1 LFSIWFSII
10 SCLELRM
17 SKEKQL
23 KLKQGRM
30 VENESLFIRRIFF
43 ANKVLLGFNDD
54 DNFQLGTDLLTIKDV
69 FHDTNSRLNLFKE
82 GEDDT
87 NQVMSEFSFKIVAN
101 QF

>member
-1 LFSIWFSII
+1 
-10 SCLELRM
+10 M

>member
-1 LFSIWFSII
+1 
-10 SCLELRM
+10 M

-30 VENESLFIRRIFF
+30 VEKESLFIRRIFF
-43 ANKVLLGFNDD
+43 TNKVLLGFNND
-54 DNFQLGTDLLTIKDV
+54 DNFQLGIDLLTIKDV

-82 GEDDT
+82 RKDDT
-87 NQVMSEFSFKIVAN
+87 NQVMSEFDFKIVVN

>member
-1 LFSIWFSII
+1 
-10 SCLELRM
+10 
-17 SKEKQL
+17 
-23 KLKQGRM
+23 M
-30 VENESLFIRRIFF
+30 VEKESLFIRRIFF

-54 DNFQLGTDLLTIKDV
+54 DNFHLGTDLLTIKDV

>member
-1 LFSIWFSII
+1 
-10 SCLELRM
+10 M

-30 VENESLFIRRIFF
+30 VEKESLFIRRIFF

-54 DNFQLGTDLLTIKDV
+54 DNFQLGIDLLTIKDV

-82 GEDDT
+82 RKDDT
-87 NQVMSEFSFKIVAN
+87 NQVMSEFDFKIVVN

>member
-1 LFSIWFSII
+1 
-10 SCLELRM
+10 M

-30 VENESLFIRRIFF
+30 VEKESLFIRRIFF

-54 DNFQLGTDLLTIKDV
+54 DNFQLGIDLLTIKDV

-82 GEDDT
+82 GKDDT
-87 NQVMSEFSFKIVAN
+87 NQVMSEFDFKIVVN

>member
-1 LFSIWFSII
+1 
-10 SCLELRM
+10 M

-30 VENESLFIRRIFF
+30 VEKESLFIRRIFF
-43 ANKVLLGFNDD
+43 TNKVLLGFNDD
-54 DNFQLGTDLLTIKDV
+54 DNFQLGIDLLTIKDV

-82 GEDDT
+82 GKDDT
-87 NQVMSEFSFKIVAN
+87 NQVMSEFDFKIVVN

>member
-1 LFSIWFSII
+1 
-10 SCLELRM
+10 M

-30 VENESLFIRRIFF
+30 VEKESLFIRRIFF

-82 GEDDT
+82 EEDDT

>member
-1 LFSIWFSII
+1 
-10 SCLELRM
+10 M

-30 VENESLFIRRIFF
+30 VEKESLFIRRIFF
-43 ANKVLLGFNDD
+43 TNKVLLGFNND
-54 DNFQLGTDLLTIKDV
+54 DNFQLGIDLLTIKDV

-82 GEDDT
+82 GKDDT
-87 NQVMSEFSFKIVAN
+87 NQVMSEFDFKIVVN

>member
-1 LFSIWFSII
+1 MI
-10 SCLELRM
+10 
-17 SKEKQL
+17 
-23 KLKQGRM
+23 
-30 VENESLFIRRIFF
+30 ENESLFIRRIFF

-82 GEDDT
+82 EEDDT